1 MSNKITIYDPTLRDG
16 NQAAGVGLS
25 LSDKLKIAE
34 KLSDFGVDYIEG
46 GWPNP
51 TNQIDTA
58 FYKEI
63 RKLNIKSKIAAFGST
78 KRPKTN
84 IDEDPFIGDLV
95 AASQYGTGV
104 CTIYG
109 KSWKLH
115 AVEIIRCTPQENLDM
130 IAESI
135 EHLLGYYDEVIFDAE
150 HFFDGYKDDPEYAI
164 EVLKTAKQAGASYLV
179 LCDTN
184 GGLLPSEFMR
194 IFENVKLKMKD
205 ANLGVHLHNDA
216 GCAEANSIIGVEM
229 GAVQVQGTINGIG
242 ERCGNANLCTIIPA
256 LQLKLGMQLVSAE
269 KMSKLKE
276 LSVSVSD
283 IANIGHNPSLP
294 FVGDN
299 AFTHKAGAHADGV
312 RKNSLSFEHIPPE
325 SVGNSRRL
333 LVSDQSGRGAILEFL
348 KRILKK
354 DIDKNDD
361 IVNTILKKVKTLEAK
376 GYHFEM
382 AQATLE
388 LLVYK
393 EMNVFIAPFETKSF
407 RVIED
412 KNGVQNPISEAT
424 IKIFDNKTKKEIH
437 TAANGDGP
445 VNALHN
451 ALMKAIGEW
460 YPSIKNVHLKDF
472 KVRVLEGSKGTEAFV
487 RVLIESN
494 DGINSWGTIG
504 VSTNIIEASWNA
516 LLDSVYYKLLKE
528 GNVTS
533 DTDF

>member
-1 MSNKITIYDPTLRDG
+1 MTNKITIYDTTLRDG
-16 NQAAGVGLS
+16 NQAAKVGLS

-58 FYKEI
+58 FYREI
-63 RKLNIKSKIAAFGST
+63 KKLNIKSKIAAFGST

-95 AASQYGTGV
+95 AADTGI

-115 AVEIIRCTPQENLDM
+115 ATEIIRCSPQENLDM
-130 IAESI
+130 IFESV
-135 EHLLGYYDEVIFDAE
+135 EYLLKYKDEVIFDAE

-164 EVLKTAKQAGASYLV
+164 KSLKAAKEAGASYLV

-184 GGLLPSEFMR
+184 GGLLPSEFIR
-194 IFENVKLKMKD
+194 IFESVKSKID
-205 ANLGVHLHNDA
+205 ANWSVHFHNDA
-216 GCAEANSIIGVEM
+216 GCAEANSIVAAEM

-256 LQLKLGMQLVSAE
+256 LQLKLGFNLIPEENM
-269 KMSKLKE
+269 KKLRE
-276 LSVSVSD
+276 LSISVSD
-283 IANIGHNPSLP
+283 IANVGLNSSAP

-312 RKNSLSFEHIPPE
+312 RKNTVSFEHIPPE
-325 SVGNSRRL
+325 SVGNSRKL

-354 DIDKNDD
+354 DIDKNDE
-361 IVNTILKKVKTLEAK
+361 IVNKILKKVKTMEAN

-388 LLVYK
+388 LIVHK
-393 EMNVFIAPFETKSF
+393 EMNAFVPPFETKSF

-412 KNGVQNPISEAT
+412 KNSDGNSVSEAI
-424 IKIFDNKTKKEIH
+424 IKIFDKKTNKEIH

-445 VNALHN
+445 VNALDN
-451 ALMKAIGEW
+451 AMSKAIGEL
-460 YPSIKNVHLKDF
+460 YPSIKQLHLKDF
-472 KVRVLEGSKGTEAFV
+472 KVRVLEGSEGTEAIV
-487 RVLIESN
+487 RVLIESS
-494 DGINSWGTIG
+494 DGVNSWGTIG

-528 GNVTS
+528 KE
-533 DTDF
+533 